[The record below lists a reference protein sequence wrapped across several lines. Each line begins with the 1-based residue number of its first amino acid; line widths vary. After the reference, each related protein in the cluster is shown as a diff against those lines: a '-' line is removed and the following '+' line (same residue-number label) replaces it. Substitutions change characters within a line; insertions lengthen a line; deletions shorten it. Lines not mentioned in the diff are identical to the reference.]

1 MLKLKKSFTV
11 ITVTYRESV
20 DRVEQTL
27 NSIITQKYPPEKLE
41 IIIKNGDP
49 LDQSLRQLINKLSK
63 RKNLYL
69 IESYDS
75 GVYDAMNQAIE
86 FSTKNWIIFMN
97 VGDIFFDSN
106 VVARVAESMTYEPSQ
121 KPLIFYGNCIYRG
134 SILLPPKRVTP
145 FFMYANSICHQAIVA
160 SSSIFHQHKILF
172 NTNYTIIADRA
183 WILECLLKGFNFLR
197 INTTICVYETSNV
210 SVSSNIPLS
219 KRELK
224 VYRHHFYSKYLRK
237 LFMSLSILGRIHA
250 KILKILTLAKKEL
263 FKL

>member
-1 MLKLKKSFTV
+1 MLKPKQSFTV

-27 NSIITQKYPPEKLE
+27 NSILTQKYPSEKLE

-49 LDQSLRQLINKLSK
+49 LDLSLRQLITNKLRK

-69 IESYDS
+69 IESFDS

-86 FSTKNWIIFMN
+86 FSTMNWIIFMN

-106 VVARVAESMTYEPSQ
+106 VIARVAESMIYEPSQ
-121 KPLIFYGNCIYRG
+121 KPSIFYGNCIYRG
-134 SILLPPKRVTP
+134 LTLLSPKRVTP

-160 SSSIFHQHKILF
+160 SSSIFQQHKILF
-172 NTNYTIIADRA
+172 NTKYAIIADRA
-183 WILECLLKGFNFLR
+183 WLLECLLNRFNFVR

-210 SVSSNIPLS
+210 SVSSNILLA

-224 VYRHHFYSKYLRK
+224 IYRHQFFPVYLRK
-237 LFMSLSILGRIHA
+237 FFMVRSILSRIHA
-250 KILKILTLAKKEL
+250 KLIQILTLP
-263 FKL
+263 